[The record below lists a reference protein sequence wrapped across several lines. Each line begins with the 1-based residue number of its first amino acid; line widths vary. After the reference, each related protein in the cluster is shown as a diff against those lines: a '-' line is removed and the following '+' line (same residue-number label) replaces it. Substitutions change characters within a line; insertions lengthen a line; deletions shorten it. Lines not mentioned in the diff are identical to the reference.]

1 LLTLRFLWV
10 GKTDDREYARG
21 VERYVARI
29 RSWARVE
36 ERVIRRER
44 QRGPEAAE
52 REGRRILEA
61 LEGRQRVVVLDEGG
75 KMKTSAELSRMLSDH
90 GERDPRPLTFVV
102 GGASGLSPKV
112 RERADER
119 LSLSPMTFPHQI
131 ARLLLV
137 EQVYRAL
144 SIRAGLGYH

>member
-1 LLTLRFLWV
+1 MLTLRFLWV

-36 ERVIRRER
+36 ERVIRPDRER
-44 QRGPEAAE
+44 GAEAAE

-61 LEGRQRVVVLDEGG
+61 LEGRQRVVVLEEGG
-75 KMKTSAELSRMLSDH
+75 KMRTSAELARMLSDH
-90 GERDPRPLTFVV
+90 GERDPRPLTVVV
-102 GGASGLSPKV
+102 GGASGLSSEV
-112 RERADER
+112 RDRADER

-144 SIRAGLGYH
+144 SIRAGLRYH